1 MQSNLTKG
9 SVLKNLILF
18 SLPYL
23 LSSFLQTFYG
33 LADLFIVG
41 QYNGAD
47 SSSAVSVGSQVMH
60 MVTLVIVGLAMGS
73 TVMISQS
80 VGAGNEKRAAR
91 AIGNT
96 VTIFLLVSIIMTG
109 VLLLCSDGIVT
120 LMSTPDKA
128 VGQTKTYL
136 MICFAGI
143 PFITA
148 YNIISCILRGL
159 GDSKS
164 PMYFVAVAC
173 VFNVLI
179 DVVLIGQLD
188 MGAAGAALGTVISQT
203 ISVIVALIVLL
214 KRDIGIKLTPT
225 DFMIDKDVIAYIF
238 KVGIPVSVQDL
249 FIQISFIIITI
260 IANRRGLIVSAAVGI
275 VEKIIGFLFLIPS
288 AMLAAISAIAAQN
301 IGAGLHKRAR
311 ETLRFGIIITVA
323 FGILFSIICQFA
335 SPAIVDLFTDDRDV
349 IRMGVQYLKS
359 YVFDCA
365 LAAIHFCFSGYFCA
379 CGRSVY
385 SFIHNI
391 ISALAIRI
399 PGAYLVSKLFPD
411 TLYPMGWAAPAGS
424 FVSACICVVMYIYM
438 RKQEK
443 TETVDEKIFN
453 VIEK

>member
-1 MQSNLTKG
+1 MTGNLTKG
-9 SVLKNLILF
+9 SVLKNLIVF

-33 LADLFIVG
+33 LADLFVVG
-41 QYNGAD
+41 QYNGAG

-60 MVTLVIVGLAMGS
+60 MVTLVIVGIAMGS

-80 VGAGNEKRAAR
+80 VGAGNRERVAK

-96 VTIFLLVSIIMTG
+96 VTLFLVLSIAFTA
-109 VLLLCSDGIVT
+109 VLLICTKLIVRV
-120 LMSTPDKA
+120 MSAPKEA
-128 VGQTKTYL
+128 VDETGLYL
-136 MICFAGI
+136 MICFIGV

-164 PMYFVAVAC
+164 PLYFVAVAC
-173 VFNVLI
+173 VFNVVI
-179 DVVLIGQLD
+179 DFILIGHFN

-203 ISVIVALIVLL
+203 ISVFVALIVLSKKDL
-214 KRDIGIKLTPT
+214 NVKLSPK
-225 DFMIDKDVIAYIF
+225 DFVLDKDTLLYIL

-260 IANRRGLIVSAAVGI
+260 IANKRGLIVSASVGI

-288 AMLAAISAIAAQN
+288 TMLASISAIAAQN
-301 IGAGLHKRAR
+301 IGAGEHVRAKQ
-311 ETLRFGIIITVA
+311 TLKYGIIISFA
-323 FGILFSIICQFA
+323 CGMIFSVICQFA
-335 SPAIVDLFTDDRDV
+335 SPRIVDLFTADAEV
-349 IRMGVQYLKS
+349 VRMGAQYLRS

-379 CGRSVY
+379 YGRSGY

-391 ISALAIRI
+391 MSAVLVRI
-399 PGAYLVSKLFPD
+399 PGAYLASKLFPQ

-424 FVSACICVVMYIYM
+424 FVSAVICVILYM
-438 RKQEK
+438 RMNKVVH
-443 TETVDEKIFN
+443 VDN
-453 VIEK
+453 

>member
-1 MQSNLTKG
+1 MSGNLTKG
-9 SVLKNLILF
+9 SVLKNLIVF

-33 LADLFIVG
+33 LADLFVVG
-41 QYNGAD
+41 QYNDAG

-60 MVTLVIVGLAMGS
+60 MVTLVIVGIAMGS

-80 VGAGNEKRAAR
+80 VGAGNRERVSK

-96 VTIFLLVSIIMTG
+96 VTLFLILSIVFTA
-109 VLLLCSDGIVT
+109 VLLICTKMIVRV
-120 LMSTPDKA
+120 MSAPKEA
-128 VGQTKTYL
+128 VDETRLYL
-136 MICFAGI
+136 MICFIGV

-164 PMYFVAVAC
+164 PLYFVAVAC
-173 VFNVLI
+173 VFNVVI
-179 DVVLIGQLD
+179 DFLLIGHFH

-203 ISVIVALIVLL
+203 ISVFVALIVLSKKNL
-214 KRDIGIKLTPT
+214 NVKLSPRDFVL
-225 DFMIDKDVIAYIF
+225 DKDTLLYIL

-260 IANRRGLIVSAAVGI
+260 IANKRGLIVSASVGI

-288 AMLAAISAIAAQN
+288 AMLASVSAIAAQN
-301 IGAGLHKRAR
+301 IGAGEHVRAKQ
-311 ETLRFGIIITVA
+311 TLKYGIIIS
-323 FGILFSIICQFA
+323 FFCGIIFSIICQFA
-335 SPAIVDLFTDDRDV
+335 SPHIVDLFTDDAEV
-349 IRMGVQYLKS
+349 VRMGAQYLRS

-379 CGRSVY
+379 YGRSGY
-385 SFIHNI
+385 SFIHNLT
-391 ISALAIRI
+391 SAVLVRI
-399 PGAYLVSKLFPD
+399 PGAYFTSKFFPQ

-424 FVSACICVVMYIYM
+424 LFSAVICIILYM
-438 RKQEK
+438 RMNRAAYTKDFCK
-443 TETVDEKIFN
+443 
-453 VIEK
+453 

>member
-1 MQSNLTKG
+1 MQNNLTKG
-9 SVLKNLILF
+9 SVFKNLIVF

-33 LADLFIVG
+33 MADLFIVG

-47 SSSAVSVGSQVMH
+47 SSSAVSIGSQVMH

-80 VGAGNEKRAAR
+80 VGAGNDKRAAR

-96 VTIFLLVSIIMTG
+96 VTIFLIVSLVMTAA
-109 VLLLCSDGIVT
+109 LLFFCDGIVSV
-120 LMSTPDKA
+120 MSTPDKA
-128 VGQTKTYL
+128 IAQTKTYL
-136 MICFAGI
+136 MICFGGI

-179 DVVLIGQLD
+179 DFVLIGHFE
-188 MGAAGAALGTVISQT
+188 MGAAGAALGTVISQA
-203 ISVIVALIVLL
+203 ISVFVAITILSKKNLNVKLSLEDFVL
-214 KRDIGIKLTPT
+214 
-225 DFMIDKDVIAYIF
+225 DKDTLLYIL

-260 IANRRGLIVSAAVGI
+260 IANKRGLIVSASVGI
-275 VEKIIGFLFLIPS
+275 VEKIISFLFLIPS
-288 AMLAAISAIAAQN
+288 AMLASVSAIAAQN
-301 IGAGLHKRAR
+301 VGAGEHVRAKQ
-311 ETLRFGIIITVA
+311 TLKYGIIIS
-323 FGILFSIICQFA
+323 FSCGIIFSIICQFA
-335 SPAIVDLFTDDRDV
+335 SPFIVDLFTDDAEV
-349 IRMGVQYLKS
+349 VRMGAQYLRS
-359 YVFDCA
+359 YAFDCA

-379 CGRSVY
+379 YGRSGY
-385 SFIHNI
+385 SFIHNLT
-391 ISALAIRI
+391 SAVLVRI
-399 PGAYLVSKLFPD
+399 PGAYFASKYFTQ

-424 FVSACICVVMYIYM
+424 LFSAVICIIFYM
-438 RKQEK
+438 RMNKKE
-443 TETVDEKIFN
+443 
-453 VIEK
+453 

>member
-47 SSSAVSVGSQVMH
+47 SSSAVSIGSQVMH

-80 VGAGNEKRAAR
+80 VGAQNEKRAAKT
-91 AIGNT
+91 IGNT
-96 VTIFLLVSIIMTG
+96 VTIFLIVSVVMTA
-109 VLLLCSDGIVT
+109 VLLAFADGIVSI
-120 LMSTPDKA
+120 MSTPDKA
-128 VGQTKTYL
+128 VSQTKTYL

-173 VFNVLI
+173 GFNVLI
-179 DVVLIGQLD
+179 DFVLIGHFG

-203 ISVIVALIVLL
+203 ISVVVALVVLL
-214 KRDIGIKLTPT
+214 KRNMGIKLRRT
-225 DFMIDKDVIAYIF
+225 DFIPDRDIIAYIF
-238 KVGIPVSVQDL
+238 KVGAPVSVQDL

-260 IANRRGLIVSAAVGI
+260 IANRRGLVVSAAVGI

-311 ETLRFGIIITVA
+311 ETLRFGIVITVTC
-323 FGILFSIICQFA
+323 GIIFSVICQFA
-335 SPAIVDLFTDDRDV
+335 SPAIVGLFTDDEDV

-399 PGAYLVSKLFPD
+399 PGAYLASKIFPE

-424 FVSACICVVMYIYM
+424 FVSACICAALYLYM

-443 TETVDEKIFN
+443 GEKMNANTKIP
-453 VIEK
+453 

>member
-1 MQSNLTKG
+1 MSGNLTKG
-9 SVLKNLILF
+9 SVLKNLIVF

-33 LADLFIVG
+33 LADLFVVG
-41 QYNGAD
+41 QYNDAG

-60 MVTLVIVGLAMGS
+60 MVTLVIVGIAMGS

-80 VGAGNEKRAAR
+80 VGAGNRERVSK

-96 VTIFLLVSIIMTG
+96 VTLFLILSIVFTA
-109 VLLLCSDGIVT
+109 VLLICTKMIVRV
-120 LMSTPDKA
+120 MSAPKEA
-128 VGQTKTYL
+128 VDETRLYL
-136 MICFAGI
+136 MICFIGV

-164 PMYFVAVAC
+164 PLYFVAVAC
-173 VFNVLI
+173 VFNVII
-179 DVVLIGQLD
+179 DFLLIGHFH

-203 ISVIVALIVLL
+203 ISVFVALIVLSKKNL
-214 KRDIGIKLTPT
+214 NVKLSPRDFVL
-225 DFMIDKDVIAYIF
+225 DKDTLLYIL

-260 IANRRGLIVSAAVGI
+260 IANKRGLIVSASVGI

-288 AMLAAISAIAAQN
+288 AMLASVSAIAAQN
-301 IGAGLHKRAR
+301 IGAGEHVRAKQ
-311 ETLRFGIIITVA
+311 TLKYGIIIS
-323 FGILFSIICQFA
+323 FFCGIIFSMICQFA
-335 SPAIVDLFTDDRDV
+335 SPHIVDLFTDDAEV
-349 IRMGVQYLKS
+349 VRMGAQYLRS

-379 CGRSVY
+379 YGRSGY
-385 SFIHNI
+385 SFIHNLT
-391 ISALAIRI
+391 SAVLVRI
-399 PGAYLVSKLFPD
+399 PGAYFTSKFFPQ

-424 FVSACICVVMYIYM
+424 LFSAVICIILYM
-438 RKQEK
+438 RMNRAAHTTDVCES
-443 TETVDEKIFN
+443 
-453 VIEK
+453 

>member
-1 MQSNLTKG
+1 MSGNLTKG
-9 SVLKNLILF
+9 SVFKNLIIF

-33 LADLFIVG
+33 LADLFVVG
-41 QYNGAD
+41 QYNDAA

-60 MVTLVIVGLAMGS
+60 MVTLVIVGIAMGS

-80 VGAGNEKRAAR
+80 VGAGNRERVSK

-96 VTIFLLVSIIMTG
+96 VTLFFAFSIVFMSILLICTK
-109 VLLLCSDGIVT
+109 LIVRV
-120 LMSTPDKA
+120 MSAPEEA
-128 VGQTKTYL
+128 VDETRLYL
-136 MICFAGI
+136 MICFIGV

-164 PMYFVAVAC
+164 PLYFVAVAC
-173 VFNVLI
+173 VFNVVI
-179 DVVLIGQLD
+179 DFILIGHFN

-203 ISVIVALIVLL
+203 ISVFVAFIVLSKKDL
-214 KRDIGIKLTPT
+214 NVKLSPK
-225 DFMIDKDVIAYIF
+225 DFILDKDTLLYIL

-260 IANRRGLIVSAAVGI
+260 IANKRGLIVSASVGI

-288 AMLAAISAIAAQN
+288 AMLASVSAIAAQN
-301 IGAGLHKRAR
+301 IGAGEHIRAKQ
-311 ETLRFGIIITVA
+311 TLKYAIIISFSCGII
-323 FGILFSIICQFA
+323 FSIICQFA
-335 SPAIVDLFTDDRDV
+335 SPGIVDLFTDDGEV
-349 IRMGVQYLKS
+349 VRMGAQYLRS

-379 CGRSVY
+379 YGRSGY
-385 SFIHNI
+385 SFIHNLT
-391 ISALAIRI
+391 SAVLVRI
-399 PGAYLVSKLFPD
+399 PGAYFASKVFPQ

-424 FVSACICVVMYIYM
+424 LFSAVICIMLYKRM
-438 RKQEK
+438 S
-443 TETVDEKIFN
+443 KIQCF
-453 VIEK
+453 

>member
-1 MQSNLTKG
+1 MSGNLTKG
-9 SVLKNLILF
+9 SVLKNLIVF

-33 LADLFIVG
+33 LADLFVVG
-41 QYNGAD
+41 QYNDAG

-60 MVTLVIVGLAMGS
+60 MVTLVIVGIAMGS

-80 VGAGNEKRAAR
+80 VGAGNRERVSK

-96 VTIFLLVSIIMTG
+96 VTLFLILSIVFTA
-109 VLLLCSDGIVT
+109 VLLICTKMIVRV
-120 LMSTPDKA
+120 MSAPKEA
-128 VGQTKTYL
+128 VDETRLYL
-136 MICFAGI
+136 MICFIGV

-164 PMYFVAVAC
+164 PLYFVAVAC
-173 VFNVLI
+173 VFNVII
-179 DVVLIGQLD
+179 DFLLIGYFH

-203 ISVIVALIVLL
+203 ISVFVALIVLSKKNL
-214 KRDIGIKLTPT
+214 NVKLSPRDFVL
-225 DFMIDKDVIAYIF
+225 DKDTLLYIL

-260 IANRRGLIVSAAVGI
+260 IANKRGLIVSASVGI

-288 AMLAAISAIAAQN
+288 AMLASVSAIAAQN
-301 IGAGLHKRAR
+301 IGAGEHVRAKQ
-311 ETLRFGIIITVA
+311 TLKYGIIIS
-323 FGILFSIICQFA
+323 FFCGIIFSMICQFA
-335 SPAIVDLFTDDRDV
+335 SPHIVDLFTDDAEV
-349 IRMGVQYLKS
+349 VRMGAQYLRS

-379 CGRSVY
+379 YGRSGY
-385 SFIHNI
+385 SFIHNLT
-391 ISALAIRI
+391 SAVLVRI
-399 PGAYLVSKLFPD
+399 PGAYFTSKFFPQ

-424 FVSACICVVMYIYM
+424 LFSAVICIILYM
-438 RKQEK
+438 RMNRAAYTKDFCK
-443 TETVDEKIFN
+443 
-453 VIEK
+453 

>member
-1 MQSNLTKG
+1 MSGNLTKG
-9 SVLKNLILF
+9 SVLKNLIVF

-33 LADLFIVG
+33 LADLFVVG
-41 QYNGAD
+41 QYNDAG

-60 MVTLVIVGLAMGS
+60 MVTLVIVGIAMGS

-80 VGAGNEKRAAR
+80 VGAGNRERVSK

-96 VTIFLLVSIIMTG
+96 VTLFLILSIVFTA
-109 VLLLCSDGIVT
+109 VLLICTKMIVRV
-120 LMSTPDKA
+120 MSAPKEA
-128 VGQTKTYL
+128 VDETRLYL
-136 MICFAGI
+136 MICFIGV

-164 PMYFVAVAC
+164 PLYFVAVAC
-173 VFNVLI
+173 VFNVVI
-179 DVVLIGQLD
+179 DFLLIGHFH

-203 ISVIVALIVLL
+203 ISVFVALIVLSKKNL
-214 KRDIGIKLTPT
+214 NVKLSPRDFVL
-225 DFMIDKDVIAYIF
+225 DKDTLLYIL

-260 IANRRGLIVSAAVGI
+260 IANKRGLIVSASVGI

-288 AMLAAISAIAAQN
+288 AMLASVSAIAAQN
-301 IGAGLHKRAR
+301 IGAGEHVRAKQ
-311 ETLRFGIIITVA
+311 TLKYGIIIS
-323 FGILFSIICQFA
+323 FFCGIIFSMICQFA
-335 SPAIVDLFTDDRDV
+335 SPHIVDLFTDDAEV
-349 IRMGVQYLKS
+349 VRMGAQYLKS

-379 CGRSVY
+379 YGRSGY
-385 SFIHNI
+385 SFIHNLT
-391 ISALAIRI
+391 SAVLVRI
-399 PGAYLVSKLFPD
+399 PGAYFTSKFFPQ

-424 FVSACICVVMYIYM
+424 LFSAVICIILYM
-438 RKQEK
+438 RMNRAAYTKDFCK
-443 TETVDEKIFN
+443 
-453 VIEK
+453 

>member
-1 MQSNLTKG
+1 MQTNLTKG
-9 SVLKNLILF
+9 SVLKNLIIF

-47 SSSAVSVGSQVMH
+47 SSSAVSIGSQVMH

-80 VGAGNEKRAAR
+80 VGAGNDKRAAK

-96 VTIFLLVSIIMTG
+96 VTIFLIVSLVMTA
-109 VLLLCSDGIVT
+109 LLLIFCDVIVSV
-120 LMSTPDKA
+120 MSTPEKA
-128 VGQTKTYL
+128 VAQTKTYL

-159 GDSKS
+159 GDSRS

-173 VFNVLI
+173 LFNVLI
-179 DVVLIGQLD
+179 DFVLIGHFD

-203 ISVIVALIVLL
+203 ISVIVAIIVLL
-214 KRDIGIKLTPT
+214 KRDMGIRLEKA
-225 DFMIDKDVIAYIF
+225 DFAIDRDVIAYIF
-238 KVGIPVSVQDL
+238 KVGVPVSVQDL
-249 FIQISFIIITI
+249 FIQISFAVITI
-260 IANRRGLIVSAAVGI
+260 IANRRGLVVSAAVGI

-288 AMLAAISAIAAQN
+288 AMLATISAIAAQN
-301 IGAGLHKRAR
+301 IGAGMRERAR
-311 ETLRFGIIITVA
+311 QTLRYGIIIT
-323 FGILFSIICQFA
+323 FTCGILFSIICQFA
-335 SPAIVDLFTDDRDV
+335 SPAIVGLFTDDEGV
-349 IRMGVQYLKS
+349 IRMGVQYLMS

-385 SFIHNI
+385 SFVHNI
-391 ISALAIRI
+391 VSALAIRI
-399 PGAYLVSKLFPD
+399 PGAYLASKLFPA

-424 FVSACICVVMYIYM
+424 FVSACICIIFYIHM
-438 RKQEK
+438 RKREK
-443 TETVDEKIFN
+443 TVEN
-453 VIEK
+453 